1 MLRKVLLLLACLVV
15 AAFAAEPAAPA
26 PVAAAPAVTAAAPA
40 EPAAPAAPAAPV
52 APAAPAAPE
61 TPVAPA
67 ADAPRKHAESD
78 YKDGPS
84 LPTLYTP
91 PCFLNPPPF
100 VFVLLYQLFPL
111 SFFSRVAAFKK
122 FVEENKKTY
131 NSTEEPKRYA
141 IFKDNYDK
149 VHDNNANGG
158 GFKMALNKFSDLTP
172 AEFRAKMLS
181 PMPAD
186 LQKKLQEQ
194 SKTALAY

>member
-78 YKDGPS
+78 YKD
-84 LPTLYTP
+84 
-91 PCFLNPPPF
+91 
-100 VFVLLYQLFPL
+100 
-111 SFFSRVAAFKK
+111 AFKK